1 MKKNLLFL
9 FLWSLPVLYFAQQEE
24 AWVYLSDKQ
33 NVEVSLADPITIL
46 TQKAI
51 DRKINHG
58 VLIDERDVPVNEN
71 YISQLKIQTGITVL
85 AKSKWFNAVHV
96 RGSEINI
103 KALIGL
109 SFVTSID
116 FADKSLNLKQVQQK
130 KESKLETVST
140 SFIYGNALNQI
151 QMIKGDQLHVSN
163 YTGTGMTIAILDAG
177 FPNVHVMTSFKRL
190 RDAGHILGDYDF
202 VNRDDDV
209 YTNNTSS
216 HGTWVLS
223 TMAGYVESNYV
234 GTAPDA
240 SYYLFITEDAVS
252 ENPVEESY
260 WVEAAERADSLGVDI
275 LNTSL
280 GYTTYD
286 NPNYNYTPS
295 DMNGNTAFISK
306 GANIAFEKGMLLVN
320 SAGNDG
326 NNSWQIVGAPADAAG
341 VFTIGAVDAS
351 GAYASFSSIGS
362 SIQPTQKPD
371 VVAQGLGS
379 AVIDINDDLITLNGT
394 SFSAPILAGGIAC
407 LWQALPNKT
416 NTEIMQLVRASA
428 SQFNSPDFYLGYGIP
443 NLQLALNNALS
454 SGDSQENNFDIKI
467 FPNPVSSVLNI
478 SVPSNQNQLIGI
490 FYNILGKKL
499 LEIDIDENNSQFDLS
514 FLNRGLYLL
523 IITSKTNSK
532 IFKIIKN

>member
-1 MKKNLLFL
+1 
-9 FLWSLPVLYFAQQEE
+9 
-24 AWVYLSDKQ
+24 
-33 NVEVSLADPITIL
+33 
-46 TQKAI
+46 
-51 DRKINHG
+51 
-58 VLIDERDVPVNEN
+58 
-71 YISQLKIQTGITVL
+71 
-85 AKSKWFNAVHV
+85 
-96 RGSEINI
+96 
-103 KALIGL
+103 
-109 SFVTSID
+109 
-116 FADKSLNLKQVQQK
+116 
-130 KESKLETVST
+130 
-140 SFIYGNALNQI
+140 
-151 QMIKGDQLHVSN
+151 
-163 YTGTGMTIAILDAG
+163 
-177 FPNVHVMTSFKRL
+177 
-190 RDAGHILGDYDF
+190 
-202 VNRDDDV
+202 
-209 YTNNTSS
+209 
-216 HGTWVLS
+216 
-223 TMAGYVESNYV
+223 
-234 GTAPDA
+234 
-240 SYYLFITEDAVS
+240 
-252 ENPVEESY
+252 
-260 WVEAAERADSLGVDI
+260 
-275 LNTSL
+275 
-280 GYTTYD
+280 
-286 NPNYNYTPS
+286 
-295 DMNGNTAFISK
+295 MNGNTAFISK

-499 LEIDIDENNSQFDLS
+499 LEINIDENNSQFDLS